1 MTDTQVNLSRKARI
15 RAFLPAAA
23 WYAVIFA
30 FSAQTGDESGELSG
44 VIVHGSIGLMGE
56 LGALFRTDW
65 DALQLLSFLIRKG
78 AHMGVFFV
86 LTGLLFLGFRKLWTD
101 RKACMTWAMGLCGV
115 LAALD
120 EFHQLFV
127 PGRDGKLSDVLID
140 TCGAVCF
147 LLFSLALSAIQKA
160 RKNRSGQDSLP

>member
-1 MTDTQVNLSRKARI
+1 MTDTQVNSARKAGV

-30 FSAQTGDESGELSG
+30 FSAQTGEESGQLSG
-44 VIVHGSIGLMGE
+44 RIVHGSIGLMGE

-65 DALQLLSFLIRKG
+65 DALQLLSFLVRKA

-86 LTGLLFLGFRKLWTD
+86 LTGLLFLGFRRLWTN
-101 RKACMTWAMGLCGV
+101 RKTSMAAAMGLCAV

-147 LLFSLALSAIQKA
+147 LLFSLAVSAIRRV
-160 RKNRSGQDSLP
+160 RKERNGLNQ

>member
-1 MTDTQVNLSRKARI
+1 MTDTQVNSARKAGV

-30 FSAQTGDESGELSG
+30 FSAQTGEESGQLSG
-44 VIVHGSIGLMGE
+44 RIVHGSIGLMGE
-56 LGALFRTDW
+56 LGALFRT
-65 DALQLLSFLIRKG
+65 
-78 AHMGVFFV
+78 
-86 LTGLLFLGFRKLWTD
+86 LLFLGFRRLWTN
-101 RKACMTWAMGLCGV
+101 RKTSMAAAMGLCAV

-147 LLFSLALSAIQKA
+147 LLFSLALAALQRAKEEW
-160 RKNRSGQDSLP
+160 NGLT

>member
-1 MTDTQVNLSRKARI
+1 MTDTQVNRSRSTRI
-15 RAFLPAAA
+15 KAFLPAAA

-30 FSAQTGDESGELSG
+30 FSAQTGEESGELSG
-44 VIVHGSIGLMGE
+44 RIVHRSIGLMGE

-65 DALQLLSFLIRKG
+65 DALQLLSFLIRKA

-86 LTGLLFLGFRKLWTD
+86 LTGLLLLGFRKIWTNP
-101 RKACMTWAMGLCGV
+101 KACMTAALGLCAV

-127 PGRDGKLSDVLID
+127 PGREGKLSDVLID
-140 TCGAVCF
+140 TCGALCF
-147 LLFSLALSAIQKA
+147 LLFSLAFSAIQRA
-160 RKNRSGQDSLP
+160 RKKQDEPLQ